1 MLPDEVLLEIFDFCL
16 AAPPF
21 LLSKKQIE
29 TWQSLIHVCRR
40 WRSIV
45 FGSPRRLNLRLVA
58 TNKTLLDR
66 LDVWPPLLLVI
77 RVSLR
82 ERVDNVIT
90 VLAERR
96 DRING
101 IELLHINSS
110 TWENVLAAMQEP
122 FPELTDLRLR
132 LDDEINETL
141 PVVPD
146 PFLGRSIPRLRL
158 LWLYGIPFPGLPNL
172 LLSATRLD
180 TLYLDDIPHSGY
192 ISPDAIVT
200 ALSTLTSLR
209 ELSLRFRSPRSHP
222 DRAFRRLP
230 PTTRTVLPILT
241 HFSFNGVCEYLDD
254 LVARIDAPRV
264 NLDITFFNDIVFD
277 TPQFVQFI
285 GRTPTLKVLKAARV
299 VFRDHA
305 AFINFSSQTSDYTS
319 LEVKV
324 SCRELD
330 WQVSSLEQVCTSCL
344 PPLSTSEEL
353 YIFRDLFPSPCSQDN
368 IENTVWLELLH
379 PFTAVKN
386 LYLSKEFASHI
397 MPALQELVGVRTAE
411 VLPALQNIFLEG
423 LEASGPVQE
432 GIRQFVTMRQV
443 TSHPIAVSR
452 WVRY

>member
-1 MLPDEVLLEIFDFCL
+1 MLPDEVILEIFDFCL
-16 AAPPF
+16 AASPF
-21 LLSKKQIE
+21 LLSKEQIE

-40 WRSIV
+40 WRSVV

-101 IELLHINSS
+101 IELIHINSS

-209 ELSLRFRSPRSHP
+209 ELSLRFRSP
-222 DRAFRRLP
+222 
-230 PTTRTVLPILT
+230 
-241 HFSFNGVCEYLDD
+241 
-254 LVARIDAPRV
+254 
-264 NLDITFFNDIVFD
+264 
-277 TPQFVQFI
+277 
-285 GRTPTLKVLKAARV
+285 
-299 VFRDHA
+299 
-305 AFINFSSQTSDYTS
+305 
-319 LEVKV
+319 
-324 SCRELD
+324 
-330 WQVSSLEQVCTSCL
+330 
-344 PPLSTSEEL
+344 
-353 YIFRDLFPSPCSQDN
+353 
-368 IENTVWLELLH
+368 
-379 PFTAVKN
+379 
-386 LYLSKEFASHI
+386 
-397 MPALQELVGVRTAE
+397 
-411 VLPALQNIFLEG
+411 
-423 LEASGPVQE
+423 
-432 GIRQFVTMRQV
+432 
-443 TSHPIAVSR
+443 
-452 WVRY
+452 